1 MKNRLSLRGL
11 REILLPRPGVGEF
24 LETPGAPAR
33 AAFGP
38 VLGAAAGSR
47 GRDLAAFL
55 GQVALF
61 EGFGSGELD
70 RLARSAHE
78 RSYRDGER
86 IYEQGRPGAAL
97 FIVRSGVV
105 EITRHGRGGEEV
117 ALVTLEPPASFSEQA
132 AIGGDVARWTSAV
145 ARGPVSLVAF
155 GSSDL
160 EAIGRRFPHLANKI
174 LRKLAQIM
182 ALRLQLLIDAEFF
195 PEEAE
200 DPTGDHQK

>member
-1 MKNRLSLRGL
+1 MTNRLSLRGL
-11 REILLPRPGVGEF
+11 REILLPRPGVGES
-24 LETPGAPAR
+24 LDTPGRPAR

-38 VLGAAAGSR
+38 VQGPAAGRR

-55 GQVALF
+55 GEVALF
-61 EGFGSGELD
+61 EEFGRGDLD

-117 ALVTLEPPASFSEQA
+117 PLLTLEPPASFSEQA
-132 AIGGDVARWTSAV
+132 AMGGDVVRWTSAV
-145 ARGPVSLVAF
+145 ARGPVSLVAL

-182 ALRLQLLIDAEFF
+182 ALRLQMLVDAEFF
-195 PEEAE
+195 PDEAE
-200 DPTGDHQK
+200 VPSGDQQK